1 MKHKILFLGPLDSP
15 VLEWLRKNGENV
27 FSTEEKITQDFV
39 ISKSFNF
46 LISYG
51 YRFILKK
58 EILDLFPD
66 RAINMHISLLP
77 YNRGADPNFWSFI
90 EGTPK
95 GVTIHYLDEGVD
107 TGDIIIQKEI
117 FFVSPE
123 VETLSSSYNKLQKEI
138 QNLFFQNWS
147 SIKNQTNNRTP
158 QEGFSTSHKVKDKD
172 DLLFLMEPDGWNTRV
187 IKLIEYSEINNYNE
201 DRQS

>member
-1 MKHKILFLGPLDSP
+1 MEYKILFLGTSDSP
-15 VLEWLRKNGENV
+15 VVDWLRKKGENV
-27 FSTEEKITQDFV
+27 FSTEEMITKDFV
-39 ISKSFNF
+39 INKSFNF

-95 GVTIHYLDEGVD
+95 GVTIHYLDQGVD

-117 FFVSPE
+117 KFVSPD

-138 QNLFFQNWS
+138 QNLFFQNWD
-147 SIKNQTNNRTP
+147 SIKKQTNNRTS

-172 DLLFLMEPDGWNTRV
+172 DLLFLMEPDGWNTR
-187 IKLIEYSEINNYNE
+187 ISKLINFYEQNKNM
-201 DRQS
+201 

>member
-1 MKHKILFLGPLDSP
+1 MEYKILFLGPSDSP
-15 VLEWLRKNGENV
+15 VVDWLRKKGENV
-27 FSTEEKITQDFV
+27 FSTEKKITKDFV
-39 ISKSFNF
+39 INKSFSF

-66 RAINMHISLLP
+66 RSINLHISLLP

-95 GVTIHYLDEGVD
+95 GVTIHYLDQGVD

-117 FFVSPE
+117 KFVSPD

-138 QNLFFQNWS
+138 QNLFFQNWN
-147 SIKNQTNNRTP
+147 SIKKQTNNRTS

-172 DLLFLMEPDGWNTRV
+172 DLLFLMEPDGWNTR
-187 IKLIEYSEINNYNE
+187 ISKLINFYEQNKNM
-201 DRQS
+201 

>member
-1 MKHKILFLGPLDSP
+1 MKHKILFLGPPDSP

-27 FSTEEKITQDFV
+27 FSTEEKITKDFV
-39 ISKSFNF
+39 INKSFNF

-95 GVTIHYLDEGVD
+95 GVTIHYLDEVVD

-158 QEGFSTSHKVKDKD
+158 QEGISTSHKVKDKD
-172 DLLFLMEPDGWNTRV
+172 DLLFLMEPDGWNTTV
-187 IKLIEYSEINNYNE
+187 IKLIEYSELNK
-201 DRQS
+201 